1 MKEYITLT
9 VDGKSVKIEKGSTL
23 LEAARKAGADIPT
36 LCHDERVKPYGA
48 CGMCVVEC
56 KGSPKLMRSCAIEA
70 ADGMEIITE
79 SDRINRA
86 RRFSLEMLLS
96 DHTGDCKAPC
106 SLACPAGT
114 DCQGYVG
121 LIANGENAQALSV
134 IKGRI
139 PLPASIGRVC
149 PHPCEKKCRRGL
161 VEEPISI
168 AALKAYAADRDLES
182 GNIFMP
188 EVAESTG
195 KKVAIIGGGPGGI
208 SAAYYLAI
216 KGHGVTVFDMM
227 PKMGGMLRYG
237 IPQYRLPKEV
247 LDKELALVEKLGVE
261 FRNNIKI
268 GRDIS
273 LDTLNQEYDAVI
285 AAPGA
290 WSSTKMRV
298 DGEDA
303 EGVFGGIDFLRS
315 VILGSPVDI
324 GKRVAVCGGGNTAM
338 DACRTAVRLGAEK
351 VYIIYRR
358 TRDEMPADAL
368 EIDEAQEEGVDFRF
382 LTNPDKILTQD
393 GKVCGIKLQIME
405 LGEPDVSG
413 RRKPVPIEGKFETL
427 EVDSVIMAI
436 GQKPELSGFEELD
449 TTSRG
454 TISADES
461 TFRTNISG
469 IFAIGDATNKGA
481 DIAISAIGE
490 AQKSASVVDS
500 YLRGN
505 IIGYKK
511 PILVEREI
519 NKSDLADREHIARE
533 RMRVLPAE
541 ERKHSFDEVA
551 LGLTDEQARREA
563 SRCLECGCLD
573 YYRCKLINYANKY
586 NAEFERF
593 AGQKSPA
600 KKDTGHKYILRDSG
614 KCILCGLCVRVCS
627 QVMGVGAIGLAGRG
641 FTTVVSPEFYKSL
654 GDSQCIS
661 CGQCVSLCPTGALVE
676 KVPFKKNVPLR
687 EICTMTHCT
696 GCAAKCAINVFSS
709 GSSITRCEPA
719 NGNII
724 CTYGKFGLSKLA
736 NVGRL
741 KVCKSG
747 EETISLERA
756 AEIISEKTACF
767 SPAEIA
773 VTVCEN
779 MTDNELEKAGRVA
792 DFIDIAHLMALDAL
806 ERVIEISI
814 LEITAKNLAATAPLS
829 FIGAAKAAAQVAAIK
844 AAFAVVKGLVGN
856 FYTGGYTG
864 SGSWDQ
870 PQGIVHSNEFVANRF
885 AVANPNLRPIFDA
898 IDVAQRSGNVA
909 NLTAED
915 IAAVAGPGK
924 STRTVPVKTPAASA
938 TTTTNDPAV
947 VAMLIE
953 CTRTLRKL
961 KTRLDEPLV
970 AETYLTGKRGIN
982 QAQKEYQKL
991 NNNKSRNK
999 L

>member
-9 VDGKSVKIEKGSTL
+9 VDGKSVRIEKGSTL
-23 LEAARKAGADIPT
+23 LEAARKAGTDIPT

-134 IKGRI
+134 IKGKI

-216 KGHGVTVFDMM
+216 KGHDVTVFDMM

-405 LGEPDVSG
+405 LGEPDASG

-436 GQKPELSGFEELD
+436 GQEPELGGFEELD
-449 TTSRG
+449 KTSRG

-461 TFRTNISG
+461 TFRTNING

-490 AQKSASVVDS
+490 AQKSVAVVDS

-511 PILVEREI
+511 PILVKREI

-533 RMRVLPAE
+533 RMRPILTLGNAVFAAMQKVDLIEIFPVAQL
-541 ERKHSFDEVA
+541 HDFGFEVFH
-551 LGLTDEQARREA
+551 R
-563 SRCLECGCLD
+563 
-573 YYRCKLINYANKY
+573 
-586 NAEFERF
+586 
-593 AGQKSPA
+593 
-600 KKDTGHKYILRDSG
+600 
-614 KCILCGLCVRVCS
+614 RVCAA
-627 QVMGVGAIGLAGRG
+627 VFAPGAGVCRS
-641 FTTVVSPEFYKSL
+641 VHVR
-654 GDSQCIS
+654 Q
-661 CGQCVSLCPTGALVE
+661 
-676 KVPFKKNVPLR
+676 
-687 EICTMTHCT
+687 
-696 GCAAKCAINVFSS
+696 
-709 GSSITRCEPA
+709 
-719 NGNII
+719 
-724 CTYGKFGLSKLA
+724 
-736 NVGRL
+736 
-741 KVCKSG
+741 
-747 EETISLERA
+747 ERNFLYPQR
-756 AEIISEKTACF
+756 I
-767 SPAEIA
+767 
-773 VTVCEN
+773 
-779 MTDNELEKAGRVA
+779 DN
-792 DFIDIAHLMALDAL
+792 DMHM
-806 ERVIEISI
+806 
-814 LEITAKNLAATAPLS
+814 
-829 FIGAAKAAAQVAAIK
+829 
-844 AAFAVVKGLVGN
+844 
-856 FYTGGYTG
+856 
-864 SGSWDQ
+864 
-870 PQGIVHSNEFVANRF
+870 
-885 AVANPNLRPIFDA
+885 
-898 IDVAQRSGNVA
+898 
-909 NLTAED
+909 D
-915 IAAVAGPGK
+915 IAAVVVSVRVGADNGLVSGK
-924 STRTVPVKTPAASA
+924 LLPAKFLAQRLRPVYGQTVVHRVPWVKAD
-938 TTTTNDPAV
+938 NVV
-947 VAMLIE
+947 VAFYIFPLLVLPIAE
-953 CTRTLRKL
+953 IGAHTGNGKI
-961 KTRLDEPLV
+961 LV
-970 AETYLTGKRGIN
+970 AAVQRGYSIVLSEHEPPVFIKGGLHGKLVMFKGEVLFGCAIVRIFRADMFECCQQRHLPFAGLQTSRQQGQKWRRGLQRTGRCMVC
-982 QAQKEYQKL
+982 
-991 NNNKSRNK
+991 RTR
-999 L
+999 

>member
-9 VDGKSVKIEKGSTL
+9 VDGKSVRIEKGSTL

-134 IKGRI
+134 IKGKI

-216 KGHGVTVFDMM
+216 KGHDVTVFDMM

-405 LGEPDVSG
+405 LGEPDASG

-436 GQKPELSGFEELD
+436 GQEPELGGFEELD
-449 TTSRG
+449 KTSRG

-461 TFRTNISG
+461 TFRTNING

-490 AQKSASVVDS
+490 AQKSVAVVDS

-511 PILVEREI
+511 PILVKREI

-533 RMRVLPAE
+533 RMRPILTLGNAVFAAMQKVDLIEIFPVAQL
-541 ERKHSFDEVA
+541 HDFGFEVFH
-551 LGLTDEQARREA
+551 R
-563 SRCLECGCLD
+563 
-573 YYRCKLINYANKY
+573 
-586 NAEFERF
+586 
-593 AGQKSPA
+593 
-600 KKDTGHKYILRDSG
+600 
-614 KCILCGLCVRVCS
+614 RVCAA
-627 QVMGVGAIGLAGRG
+627 VFAPGAGVCRS
-641 FTTVVSPEFYKSL
+641 VHVR
-654 GDSQCIS
+654 Q
-661 CGQCVSLCPTGALVE
+661 
-676 KVPFKKNVPLR
+676 
-687 EICTMTHCT
+687 
-696 GCAAKCAINVFSS
+696 
-709 GSSITRCEPA
+709 
-719 NGNII
+719 
-724 CTYGKFGLSKLA
+724 
-736 NVGRL
+736 
-741 KVCKSG
+741 
-747 EETISLERA
+747 ERNFLYPQR
-756 AEIISEKTACF
+756 I
-767 SPAEIA
+767 
-773 VTVCEN
+773 
-779 MTDNELEKAGRVA
+779 DN
-792 DFIDIAHLMALDAL
+792 DMHM
-806 ERVIEISI
+806 
-814 LEITAKNLAATAPLS
+814 
-829 FIGAAKAAAQVAAIK
+829 
-844 AAFAVVKGLVGN
+844 
-856 FYTGGYTG
+856 
-864 SGSWDQ
+864 
-870 PQGIVHSNEFVANRF
+870 
-885 AVANPNLRPIFDA
+885 
-898 IDVAQRSGNVA
+898 
-909 NLTAED
+909 D
-915 IAAVAGPGK
+915 IAAVVVSVRVGADNGLVSGK
-924 STRTVPVKTPAASA
+924 LLPAKFLAQRLRPVYGQTVVHRVPWVKAD
-938 TTTTNDPAV
+938 NVV
-947 VAMLIE
+947 VAFYIFPLLVLPIAE
-953 CTRTLRKL
+953 IGAHTGNGKI
-961 KTRLDEPLV
+961 LV
-970 AETYLTGKRGIN
+970 AAVQRGYSIVLSEHEPPVFIKGGLHGKLVMFKGEVLLGCAIVRIFRADMFECCQQRHLPFARLQTSRRQGQKWRRGLQRTGRCMVC
-982 QAQKEYQKL
+982 
-991 NNNKSRNK
+991 RTR
-999 L
+999 

>member
-9 VDGKSVKIEKGSTL
+9 VDGKSVRIEKGSTL

-134 IKGRI
+134 IKGKI

-216 KGHGVTVFDMM
+216 KGHDVTVFDMM

-405 LGEPDVSG
+405 LGEPDASG

-436 GQKPELSGFEELD
+436 GQEPELGGFEELD
-449 TTSRG
+449 KTSRG

-461 TFRTNISG
+461 TFRTNING

-490 AQKSASVVDS
+490 AQKSVAVVDS

-511 PILVEREI
+511 PILVKREI

-533 RMRVLPAE
+533 RMRPILTLGNAVFAAMQKVDLIEIFPVAQL
-541 ERKHSFDEVA
+541 HDFGFEVFH
-551 LGLTDEQARREA
+551 R
-563 SRCLECGCLD
+563 
-573 YYRCKLINYANKY
+573 
-586 NAEFERF
+586 
-593 AGQKSPA
+593 
-600 KKDTGHKYILRDSG
+600 
-614 KCILCGLCVRVCS
+614 RVCAA
-627 QVMGVGAIGLAGRG
+627 VFAPGAGVCRS
-641 FTTVVSPEFYKSL
+641 VHVR
-654 GDSQCIS
+654 Q
-661 CGQCVSLCPTGALVE
+661 
-676 KVPFKKNVPLR
+676 
-687 EICTMTHCT
+687 
-696 GCAAKCAINVFSS
+696 
-709 GSSITRCEPA
+709 
-719 NGNII
+719 
-724 CTYGKFGLSKLA
+724 
-736 NVGRL
+736 
-741 KVCKSG
+741 
-747 EETISLERA
+747 ERNFLYPQR
-756 AEIISEKTACF
+756 I
-767 SPAEIA
+767 
-773 VTVCEN
+773 
-779 MTDNELEKAGRVA
+779 DN
-792 DFIDIAHLMALDAL
+792 DMHM
-806 ERVIEISI
+806 
-814 LEITAKNLAATAPLS
+814 
-829 FIGAAKAAAQVAAIK
+829 
-844 AAFAVVKGLVGN
+844 
-856 FYTGGYTG
+856 
-864 SGSWDQ
+864 
-870 PQGIVHSNEFVANRF
+870 
-885 AVANPNLRPIFDA
+885 
-898 IDVAQRSGNVA
+898 
-909 NLTAED
+909 D
-915 IAAVAGPGK
+915 IAAVVVSVRVGADNGLVSGEMLGTK
-924 STRTVPVKTPAASA
+924 FLAQCLRPVYGQ
-938 TTTTNDPAV
+938 AV
-947 VAMLIE
+947 VHRIPWVKADNVVVAFYIFPLLVLPIAE
-953 CTRTLRKL
+953 IGAHTGNGKI
-961 KTRLDEPLV
+961 LV
-970 AETYLTGKRGIN
+970 AAVQRGYSIVLSEHEPPVFIKGGLHGKLVMFKGEVLLGCAIIRIFRADMFECCQQRHLPFAGLQTSRQQGQKWRRGLQRTGRCMVC
-982 QAQKEYQKL
+982 
-991 NNNKSRNK
+991 RTR
-999 L
+999 